1 MRLFRRG
8 TEAASAPLSL
18 RLLSRPGCHLC
29 DEMKARLDPIAR
41 DAGISVSVV
50 NVDLDAGL
58 RARWG
63 DEIPVLLDAEDR
75 LVAKGR
81 DPEAKIRRRLL
92 SR

>member
-1 MRLFRRG
+1 MNFFRRRAG
-8 TEAASAPLSL
+8 AIAPPTL

-29 DEMKARLDPIAR
+29 DEMKDRLEPIVR
-41 DAGISVSVV
+41 EAGVTLAIV
-50 NVDLDAGL
+50 NVDSDTAL
-58 RARWG
+58 RERWG
-63 DEIPVLLDAEDR
+63 DEIPVLLDEEGR

>member
-1 MRLFRRG
+1 MKFFRSR
-8 TEAASAPLSL
+8 TEGASPPLSL

-29 DEMKARLDPIAR
+29 DEMKERLDPITR
-41 DAGISVSVV
+41 EAGISVSIV
-50 NVDLDAGL
+50 NVDSDTALS
-58 RARWG
+58 ARWG
-63 DEIPVLLDAEDR
+63 NEIPVLLDAEDR